1 MSTEAVKEIV
11 VKAPPTKVF
20 PYLIDP
26 DLMVQWLG
34 SEVSSNPVPGGEL
47 RVLCGGN
54 PGLGEFLEIV
64 TNEKV
69 VFTFGWT
76 APGHPIPAGS
86 TEVEISLT
94 PKGDDT
100 LVRLTHRG
108 LPEDA
113 IADHNSGWGFYLGRL
128 EKVMS
133 GIDPGPDMNSRD

>member
-64 TNEKV
+64 TN
-69 VFTFGWT
+69 
-76 APGHPIPAGS
+76 HPIPAGS

-133 GIDPGPDMNSRD
+133 GIDPGPDMNSHD

>member
-1 MSTEAVKEIV
+1 MNEHRSRQRNSGEGTH
-11 VKAPPTKVF
+11 PTKVF

-34 SEVSSNPVPGGEL
+34 SEVSSNPVLGGEL

-86 TEVEISLT
+86 TEGRNQSHA
-94 PKGDDT
+94 KG
-100 LVRLTHRG
+100 R
-108 LPEDA
+108 
-113 IADHNSGWGFYLGRL
+113 
-128 EKVMS
+128 
-133 GIDPGPDMNSRD
+133 